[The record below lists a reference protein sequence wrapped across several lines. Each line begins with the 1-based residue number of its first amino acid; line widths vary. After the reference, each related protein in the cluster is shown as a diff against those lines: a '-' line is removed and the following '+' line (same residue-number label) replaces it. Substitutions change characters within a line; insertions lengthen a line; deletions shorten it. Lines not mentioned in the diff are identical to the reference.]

1 MTTTRRNRNST
12 EARQGLWN
20 GPVPILVVGAVVGLF
35 LLLEARSP
43 APDSAPP
50 LAGNLGTVKQKAVDV
65 ILDLTK
71 LLMTWS
77 LAVIGAMAYFLKSAL
92 EGDTVLSRWRLVTAE
107 LVILCSVF
115 SLFFGHLVF
124 NSVINMLALE
134 IFRAQDSALVT
145 YGIAQYS
152 TFLAAIAL
160 FGLYVH
166 FTCWPL
172 ARDGTR

>member
-1 MTTTRRNRNST
+1 M
-12 EARQGLWN
+12 
-20 GPVPILVVGAVVGLF
+20 PVLLVCVVVTLF

-43 APDSAPP
+43 APDPAPP
-50 LAGNLGTVKQKAVDV
+50 LAGNLGTVKAKAIDV

-77 LAVIGAMAYFLKSAL
+77 LAVIGAMAYFLKSAFA
-92 EGDTVLSRWRLVTAE
+92 GDLVLSRWRLVTAE
-107 LVILCSVF
+107 LVILSSVF

-134 IFRAQDSALVT
+134 IFRAQDSALVA

-152 TFLAAIAL
+152 TFLASIAF

-166 FTCWPL
+166 FTFWPL
-172 ARDGTR
+172 TRKRSEWAPPASREHA